1 MSACH
6 TGPFIAGARS
16 GYGRTEAH
24 PYVIPALAGIQEDGA
39 RWRVSSCSWHSPG
52 LGIGRGLSRGR
63 SRRYI
68 CLRRMAWLRVSGI
81 RSDGESVMAGEE
93 GGRRGWLALVVLLF
107 GAILVAGRLVP
118 AVRWFFRQGADRV
131 VEEVGRKGIELPAF
145 KLTRR
150 GALIH
155 RLTHDPELLE
165 AAEAYARENGI
176 SMAVAMARIERYGRE
191 IVPSFNA
198 FLYFRV
204 GIPLARWISRS
215 LYDVRAG
222 SKRGLAALDE
232 NTLEDV
238 SVVFVMNHRSN
249 IDYVLLA
256 HLMAH
261 RTALSYAA
269 GEWAHVW
276 PLGRLVGG
284 MGAFFVRRGSGD
296 DLYRRV
302 LERFVQMAVEG
313 GLTQVFFPEGGLSRD
328 GKPREPKVGLLDY
341 VLRRFDPEVCNILF
355 VPVGVNYDWV
365 LEDHSLLQ
373 PGGPEAGIRGRGG
386 LFASAAG
393 SVVRNLIQ
401 ARRGG
406 SFRLG
411 GAAVGV
417 GTLVSAREYAASR
430 GVEFRELEREDRIEE
445 VKALAGLLM
454 QAIDDSIPPAAVPL
468 VARALIEAPERTL
481 PEDRLILRVRS
492 LAQGD
497 EPLDY
502 EGALRTL
509 VMRQLVLAERGSYR
523 PAPGAE
529 KILVYYANSAY
540 H

>member
-1 MSACH
+1 M
-6 TGPFIAGARS
+6 G
-16 GYGRTEAH
+16 
-24 PYVIPALAGIQEDGA
+24 
-39 RWRVSSCSWHSPG
+39 
-52 LGIGRGLSRGR
+52 
-63 SRRYI
+63 
-68 CLRRMAWLRVSGI
+68 
-81 RSDGESVMAGEE
+81 SVMAGEE
-93 GGRRGWLALVVLLF
+93 SGRRGWLALVVFLF

-118 AVRWFFRQGADRV
+118 AVRWFFRQRADRV
-131 VEEVGRKGIELPAF
+131 VEEVGRRGIELPTF

-165 AAEAYARENGI
+165 TVEVYARENDI
-176 SMAVAMARIERYGRE
+176 SMAVAMARVERYGRE

-198 FLYFRV
+198 FLYFKV
-204 GIPLARWISRS
+204 GIPLASWISRS
-215 LYDVRAG
+215 LYDIRVG
-222 SKRGLAALDE
+222 SQRGLAVLDE
-232 NTLEDV
+232 NALEDA

-256 HLMAH
+256 HLMGH

-276 PLGRLVGG
+276 PLGRLIGG

-341 VLRRFDPEVCNILF
+341 MLRHFDPDVSDILF

-373 PGGPEAGIRGRGG
+373 PGDPEAG

-393 SVVRNLIQ
+393 SLVRNLLL

-411 GAAVGV
+411 TAAVGF
-417 GTLVSAREYAASR
+417 GAPVSAREYAASR
-430 GVEFRELEREDRIEE
+430 RVVFRELEREARIEE
-445 VKALAGLLM
+445 VKVLARLLM
-454 QAIDDSIPPAAVPL
+454 QTINDSIPPAAVPL
-468 VARALIEAPERTL
+468 VARALIEAPENTL
-481 PEDRLILRVRS
+481 PEDRLIPQARS
-492 LAQGD
+492 LAQN
-497 EPLDY
+497 EAPLDY
-502 EGALRTL
+502 EAALRTL
-509 VMRQLVLAERGSYR
+509 VMRQLVLAQRGGYR

-529 KILVYYANSAY
+529 TILGYYANSSY
-540 H
+540 L